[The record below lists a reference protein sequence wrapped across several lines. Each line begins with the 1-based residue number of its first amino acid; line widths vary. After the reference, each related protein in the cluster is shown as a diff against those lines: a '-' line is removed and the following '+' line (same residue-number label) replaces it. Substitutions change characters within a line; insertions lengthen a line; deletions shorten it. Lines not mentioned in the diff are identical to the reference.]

1 MSSTRRNEDSG
12 LVDLD
17 AILKQGAREELPPVA
32 APAPAPVHAAAPA
45 PADAPTPV
53 RASTPSTPE
62 DSLSAV
68 AAEASVLRVPPRV
81 PVTRVTEVALPPRR
95 GRRIVVV
102 VAVAAAALA
111 AIAVTRVARAPVAS
125 PPSVAV
131 VPARATAPAVTPQT
145 PAAEKS
151 DNAVDPASLP
161 TVAPEATAAA
171 PKTVAPH
178 VAVAAPAKPEAPAQ
192 IAEKELAPA
201 APADPSD
208 LGAAMQ
214 SAVGSRAEARAEES
228 KGGGDPNARQ
238 VRPSPGAVIG
248 AMNAVLPAA
257 RACLGPDGAMR
268 SGTLVFKS
276 DGTVANVALK
286 GAKSED
292 ECVRGALAKARVQP
306 FSDVSFTTG
315 FTVRP

>member
-1 MSSTRRNEDSG
+1 MSSKRSNEDSG

-17 AILKQGAREELPPVA
+17 AMLKQSATPAPVAAAPPPVV
-32 APAPAPVHAAAPA
+32 APAPA
-45 PADAPTPV
+45 
-53 RASTPSTPE
+53 RAVGPSTPD

-68 AAEASVLRVPPRV
+68 AADAKKKSLPPPAVV
-81 PVTRVTEVALPPRR
+81 PVKAPVTQVTEVALPSRK
-95 GRRIVVV
+95 GRRLVVV

-111 AIAVTRVARAPVAS
+111 VFAVSRVARAPVVTQAPVAITAVKATMPAATVVVAPQAS
-125 PPSVAV
+125 P
-131 VPARATAPAVTPQT
+131 TG
-145 PAAEKS
+145 
-151 DNAVDPASLP
+151 VDPASLP
-161 TVAPEATAAA
+161 TVAADAPAPKVVAAHVATA
-171 PKTVAPH
+171 PKAEPATPVAEP
-178 VAVAAPAKPEAPAQ
+178 K
-192 IAEKELAPA
+192 ITEKALAPS
-201 APADPSD
+201 APSDPSD

-214 SAVGSRAEARAEES
+214 SAVGSRTEAHAEES
-228 KGGGDPNARQ
+228 KNAGDPNARQ

-276 DGTVANVALK
+276 DGTVGNVALK
-286 GAKSED
+286 GAKNED

-306 FSDVSFTTG
+306 FSDASFTTG

>member
-1 MSSTRRNEDSG
+1 M
-12 LVDLD
+12 
-17 AILKQGAREELPPVA
+17 
-32 APAPAPVHAAAPA
+32 
-45 PADAPTPV
+45 
-53 RASTPSTPE
+53 
-62 DSLSAV
+62 
-68 AAEASVLRVPPRV
+68 

-111 AIAVTRVARAPVAS
+111 AVAVTRVARAPVAS
-125 PPSVAV
+125 QAPVAV
-131 VPARATAPAVTPQT
+131 AAAKATAIAPAAAPQ
-145 PAAEKS
+145 PSAAEKP
-151 DNAVDPASLP
+151 DNAVDPSSLP
-161 TVAPEATAAA
+161 TVAPEATALA
-171 PKTVAPH
+171 PKAVAPH
-178 VAVAAPAKPEAPAQ
+178 VAAAPAKPEAAPQ
-192 IAEKELAPA
+192 IAEKDLAPA
-201 APADPSD
+201 APSDPSD

-214 SAVGSRAEARAEES
+214 SAVGSRAEAHAEEA

-238 VRPSPGAVIG
+238 LRPSPGAVIG

-306 FSDVSFTTG
+306 FSDTSFTTG